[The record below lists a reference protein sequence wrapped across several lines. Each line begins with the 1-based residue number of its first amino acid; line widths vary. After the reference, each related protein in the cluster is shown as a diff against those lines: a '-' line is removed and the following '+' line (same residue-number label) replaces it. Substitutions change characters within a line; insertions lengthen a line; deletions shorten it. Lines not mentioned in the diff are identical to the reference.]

1 MKKGHH
7 PEIVLHRGGGADCRC
22 MDVRK
27 ECSVATVKGGS
38 AIHGS
43 NQIDHRLGTDITVHR
58 EEIKMKYLIARR
70 QFLEGASA
78 ASLLLATGCSDGA
91 NEKHNPKKERY
102 AMDYAELIEARR
114 SVRRYTKSEISKD
127 EMEKIVADALNAPS
141 WKNSETT
148 RYYAAIGAESKGRM
162 WKEALPGFNAANSA
176 NAAAL
181 VAVTFVPGES
191 GFMGSAPADDLGD
204 MWGAYDCG
212 LASSYF
218 ILAAKNRGWDT
229 LIMGIRD
236 TSKVKQIL
244 GIPAGETLM
253 SVIAVGKASVKPVK
267 VPRKLVAE
275 VLKAM

>member
-1 MKKGHH
+1 MNM
-7 PEIVLHRGGGADCRC
+7 GAA
-22 MDVRK
+22 V
-27 ECSVATVKGGS
+27 SVASLGS
-38 AIHGS
+38 
-43 NQIDHRLGTDITVHR
+43 
-58 EEIKMKYLIARR
+58 
-70 QFLEGASA
+70 
-78 ASLLLATGCSDGA
+78 GCSDGA
-91 NEKHNPKKERY
+91 NENHKEDKEKSP
-102 AMDYAELIEARR
+102 MEFTELIEVRR
-114 SVRRYTKSEISKD
+114 SVRRYAKSEIAKD

-148 RYYAAIGAESKGRM
+148 RYYAAIGEEAKNRL

-176 NAAAL
+176 DSAAL

-191 GFMGSAPADDLGD
+191 GFMGSDPADELGN

-236 TSKVKQIL
+236 ADKVKSIL

-253 SVIAVGKASVKPVK
+253 SVIAVGKAAAKPIK
-267 VPRKLVAE
+267 VPRKPVAE
-275 VLKAM
+275 VLKTA

>member
-1 MKKGHH
+1 M
-7 PEIVLHRGGGADCRC
+7 EF
-22 MDVRK
+22 
-27 ECSVATVKGGS
+27 T
-38 AIHGS
+38 
-43 NQIDHRLGTDITVHR
+43 
-58 EEIKMKYLIARR
+58 
-70 QFLEGASA
+70 
-78 ASLLLATGCSDGA
+78 
-91 NEKHNPKKERY
+91 
-102 AMDYAELIEARR
+102 ELIEVRR
-114 SVRRYTKSEISKD
+114 SVRRYAKSEIAKD

-148 RYYAAIGAESKGRM
+148 RYYAAIGEEAKTRL

-176 NAAAL
+176 DSAAL

-191 GFMGSAPADDLGD
+191 GFMGSDPADELGN

-236 TSKVKQIL
+236 TAKVKSIL

-253 SVIAVGKASVKPVK
+253 SVIAVGKAAVKPIK
-267 VPRKLVAE
+267 VPRKPVAE
-275 VLKAM
+275 VLKTA